1 MTVQAMLAVLL
12 SPSKLRYDAG
22 RSLTKTKKIKAVLTG
37 GLSIFLACL
46 LFVGVQVFAVF
57 WSSHKMVYASE
68 QSFVYT
74 APAKMEPITTSI
86 EVPQSAVD
94 NVQIQSVVHAWAKK
108 YQQKASVTILDTAS
122 GETLA
127 TYQSDKQYTTASI
140 YKLYVAYVASQDID
154 SGLHDGNQLF
164 LDTYSRFDC
173 ITRMIQFSDSPCAE
187 RMMNEMGK
195 PYLQTK
201 LNVLGLGGT
210 SMARLT
216 TTTDDAALITKKVSN
231 GEGLSAD
238 SAARLQEAMN
248 NQQYRT
254 GLPAGFKNMQVGNK
268 VGFYE
273 TGYHDTANVIP
284 KSGHTFTVT
293 VFTENMSS
301 RNIAELAKLLQPIFE
316 KS

>member
-1 MTVQAMLAVLL
+1 MLAVLL
-12 SPSKLRYDAG
+12 SPSKIRYDVS

-74 APAKMEPITTSI
+74 VPAKVDPITASE
-86 EVPQSAVD
+86 EVLQSAVD
-94 NVQIQSVVHAWAKK
+94 GVQIQSVVHTWAKK

-127 TYQSDKQYTTASI
+127 SYQSDKQYLTASI
-140 YKLYVAYVASQDID
+140 YKLYVAYVATQDID
-154 SGLHDGNQLF
+154 SGLHDGNQIF
-164 LDTYSRFDC
+164 LGTYNRFDC

-187 RMMNEMGK
+187 KMMNEMGK
-195 PYLQTK
+195 SYLQTK
-201 LNVLGLGGT
+201 LNALGLKGT
-210 SMARLT
+210 SMAQLT
-216 TTTDDAALITKKVSN
+216 TTTDDAALVTKKISS
-231 GEGLSAD
+231 GEGLSNSGA
-238 SAARLQEAMN
+238 SRLQEAMN
-248 NQQYRT
+248 NQQYRI
-254 GLPAGFKNMQVGNK
+254 GLPAGFKNMQVGDK

-284 KSGHTFTVT
+284 KSGHTFTIT

-301 RNIAELAKLLQPIFE
+301 RNITELAKLLQPIFE

>member
-122 GETLA
+122 GETLLP
-127 TYQSDKQYTTASI
+127 I
-140 YKLYVAYVASQDID
+140 
-154 SGLHDGNQLF
+154 NQISNTQLPV
-164 LDTYSRFDC
+164 YISYMW
-173 ITRMIQFSDSPCAE
+173 RMLPRKILIQVC
-187 RMMNEMGK
+187 MMETN
-195 PYLQTK
+195 YFWIHI
-201 LNVLGLGGT
+201 V
-210 SMARLT
+210 
-216 TTTDDAALITKKVSN
+216 ALI
-231 GEGLSAD
+231 A
-238 SAARLQEAMN
+238 
-248 NQQYRT
+248 
-254 GLPAGFKNMQVGNK
+254 
-268 VGFYE
+268 
-273 TGYHDTANVIP
+273 
-284 KSGHTFTVT
+284 
-293 VFTENMSS
+293 S
-301 RNIAELAKLLQPIFE
+301 RV
-316 KS
+316 